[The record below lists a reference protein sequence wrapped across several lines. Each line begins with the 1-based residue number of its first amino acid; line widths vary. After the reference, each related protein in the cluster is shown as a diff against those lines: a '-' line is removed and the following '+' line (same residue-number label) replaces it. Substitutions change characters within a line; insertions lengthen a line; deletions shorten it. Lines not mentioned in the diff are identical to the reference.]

1 MERDSNLIVEQFKTD
16 LIDAINHSNLPIA
29 VVYYVAKDVFKDL
42 EETYTNY
49 VSKALKDEQAAQL
62 QQNKE
67 KPLNE
72 DN

>member
-49 VSKALKDEQAAQL
+49 VNKALKDEQAAQL